1 MNVDE
6 TLANAE
12 RAYQRAAAAGS
23 IKTQRAAPGLVRF
36 DKSGP
41 APSPSPGAS
50 KTWTDH
56 QRRVV
61 AAYTK
66 ARDAFWFKRKDELWR
81 AGMRLDAATNQAF
94 TEAEARHPAPDFL
107 NLGRKK

>member
-1 MNVDE
+1 MRADE

-12 RAYQRAAAAGS
+12 RAYQRATAAGL
-23 IKTQRAAPGLVRF
+23 IKTPRPAPGLVRF

-41 APSPSPGAS
+41 TTSPSAGAS
-50 KTWTDH
+50 TLWTEH
-56 QRRVV
+56 QWAVV
-61 AAYTK
+61 KARTA
-66 ARDAFWFKRKDELWR
+66 ARDAFWLKRKDELWR